1 MPCNMAKAPKCQCS
15 GTGSSILKDRTGTWC
30 TRYANGEELTRKLA
44 LLCVLSAVVVAS
56 EVTNESD
63 CKCWED
69 FKPEKGAT
77 GSYYCRGEKNH
88 RIFGCGEDKPPI
100 CKCEVEGKI
109 IEQDL
114 GETNCLSVNSKDGRW
129 CHNKEEFQEY
139 FRKHPE
145 HAIYD

>member
-1 MPCNMAKAPKCQCS
+1 M
-15 GTGSSILKDRTGTWC
+15 
-30 TRYANGEELTRKLA
+30 KLA

-69 FKPEKGAT
+69 FKPEKGVT